1 MSRRL
6 GVEADGGSRGN
17 PGVAGYGAVV
27 RDLQTGDLLA
37 ERAAPLGKASNNVA
51 EYSGLIAGLEAVL
64 EIEPGADVEVRMDSK
79 LVVEQMAGRWKIKH
93 ADMRRLA
100 IEARELATRI
110 EQAGGSVD
118 YAWIPRADNAVADAL
133 SNDGMD
139 GETVRRDHWRT
150 SGSVGAQADSSD
162 SSPAEPAV
170 VEVAEQVVLST
181 DESPASPPDAG
192 KPARILLVR
201 HGVTAFTEQ
210 GRLDGRGGADPSLSE
225 RGVEQAKRAAQG
237 VAERVAGVDGV
248 HVVTSSLARA
258 KETGGA
264 VADALGVPTT
274 VDADW
279 DEQAFGHWDGM
290 SMRDLVTAFPEQL
303 QQMRVEDDFSV
314 EGGESHGQLAER
326 VVAAFE
332 RAVELA
338 GPGGTVV
345 VATHR
350 KPIMVVLQHVLGLT
364 TERSWRL
371 AAAPASL
378 TGVEVWAD
386 GVMSVA
392 FTNDTH
398 HHGDA

>member
-1 MSRRL
+1 M
-6 GVEADGGSRGN
+6 
-17 PGVAGYGAVV
+17 
-27 RDLQTGDLLA
+27 
-37 ERAAPLGKASNNVA
+37 
-51 EYSGLIAGLEAVL
+51 
-64 EIEPGADVEVRMDSK
+64 
-79 LVVEQMAGRWKIKH
+79 
-93 ADMRRLA
+93 
-100 IEARELATRI
+100 
-110 EQAGGSVD
+110 
-118 YAWIPRADNAVADAL
+118 
-133 SNDGMD
+133 
-139 GETVRRDHWRT
+139 
-150 SGSVGAQADSSD
+150 
-162 SSPAEPAV
+162 
-170 VEVAEQVVLST
+170 
-181 DESPASPPDAG
+181 
-192 KPARILLVR
+192 
-201 HGVTAFTEQ
+201 
-210 GRLDGRGGADPSLSE
+210 
-225 RGVEQAKRAAQG
+225 
-237 VAERVAGVDGV
+237 AERVAGVDGV

-264 VADALGVPTT
+264 VADALGVRTT

>member
-1 MSRRL
+1 M
-6 GVEADGGSRGN
+6 
-17 PGVAGYGAVV
+17 
-27 RDLQTGDLLA
+27 
-37 ERAAPLGKASNNVA
+37 
-51 EYSGLIAGLEAVL
+51 L

-162 SSPAEPAV
+162 SPPAEPAV

-210 GRLDGRGGADPSLSE
+210 GAS
-225 RGVEQAKRAAQG
+225 
-237 VAERVAGVDGV
+237 
-248 HVVTSSLARA
+248 
-258 KETGGA
+258 
-264 VADALGVPTT
+264 
-274 VDADW
+274 
-279 DEQAFGHWDGM
+279 
-290 SMRDLVTAFPEQL
+290 TA
-303 QQMRVEDDFSV
+303 
-314 EGGESHGQLAER
+314 
-326 VVAAFE
+326 
-332 RAVELA
+332 
-338 GPGGTVV
+338 
-345 VATHR
+345 
-350 KPIMVVLQHVLGLT
+350 
-364 TERSWRL
+364 
-371 AAAPASL
+371 AAAPTRASASAGSRRRSGRRRAWPSGSRAS
-378 TGVEVWAD
+378 TGCT
-386 GVMSVA
+386 S
-392 FTNDTH
+392 
-398 HHGDA
+398 